1 MPVFGSALGSISKGK
16 YENNTKWGF
25 SSSIFH
31 TELQPFI
38 WSYVLLVERNRFIWL
53 KSNCKSAMVIYW
65 ITCCPVSAASFSHVP
80 NQSFDQLWFKWWS
93 PTLRW
98 SGLFSWFSKSFTGWP
113 WLTYPPPLALVSCHR
128 EARKTNYLML
138 EVRSLEILLEIK
150 PCFSFTWFL
159 CTVLSF
165 TSLGDSVTSSRSKR
179 SLSSMIKR
187 PGVFPPGHSWL
198 LFLVFLIS
206 QHTSLSWYSIVLEI
220 KIFQQILGSQNIWW
234 EASLNKPKY
243 SDFLKCDFH
252 K

>member
-1 MPVFGSALGSISKGK
+1 
-16 YENNTKWGF
+16 
-25 SSSIFH
+25 
-31 TELQPFI
+31 
-38 WSYVLLVERNRFIWL
+38 
-53 KSNCKSAMVIYW
+53 MVIYW

-243 SDFLKCDFH
+243 SDFLKCSLKWQFLLHPIFIFLKESSMFVFITQTFPVFYRQSFDTSWLFF
-252 K
+252 KVPFVCLDGV